1 MKTNISFLSGA
12 SLKALQGPQ
21 GVIRAYFE
29 NQWFRRKPDLTFI
42 CRRTL
47 QHNLYWPLSFCP
59 GSICTAKPKSVS
71 LIFIWSSRRM
81 FSGFRSRWTMFWLWR
96 YWTTSRRARMI
107 FLKPTRTT
115 TQTDVQSFVHIFLFQ
130 SNVTRQPLT
139 WFPSHSE
146 LLSLWG
152 SQKVL
157 PSSSWGRERWNL
169 DELLLAWPIR
179 CEFQLYLIRL
189 TDQKPGR
196 RRLWTHNSL
205 WAELERRDT
214 PEVSYR
220 FYEDMMYTTDP
231 RAG

>member
-1 MKTNISFLSGA
+1 MVKTSYILTLLRIKHSENKYPLLVRA
-12 SLKALQGPQ
+12 PLALQGPL
-21 GVIRAYFE
+21 GVITTYFE

-59 GSICTAKPKSVS
+59 GSICTEKPKSVS

-115 TQTDVQSFVHIFLFQ
+115 LNWCSVIHSYLLFLIKREET
-130 SNVTRQPLT
+130 SSLT

-157 PSSSWGRERWNL
+157 PSSSCGGWGGWNL
-169 DELLLAWPIR
+169 DKLLLAQPIR
-179 CEFQLYLIRL
+179 YEFQLNLIRL

-205 WAELERRDT
+205 WAELKRRDT
-214 PEVSYR
+214 PEIS
-220 FYEDMMYTTDP
+220 
-231 RAG
+231 